1 MTKFI
6 KAFRTTENEVC
17 AMYSQNF
24 QEFVIFWNNIHPAT
38 GVTSDYDLQIKCLA
52 NNENLVE
59 KVENAI
65 SLGESDDNKD
75 LDLYLFI
82 RDTFDKLDKVD
93 LQILRTLQENAR
105 LTTKELAARVSL
117 SSTPVFERLKRL
129 ESGGYIKK
137 YIAVLDAEKLNQGFV
152 VFCSVK
158 LRRLNRDI
166 AAEFTR
172 IIQDIPEVTECYNI
186 SGSYD
191 YLLKIH
197 APNMKYYQEFILN
210 VLGTIDSLGSLEST
224 FVMAEVKHQ
233 YGIHI

>member
-1 MTKFI
+1 M
-6 KAFRTTENEVC
+6 
-17 AMYSQNF
+17 
-24 QEFVIFWNNIHPAT
+24 
-38 GVTSDYDLQIKCLA
+38 
-52 NNENLVE
+52 
-59 KVENAI
+59 
-65 SLGESDDNKD
+65 
-75 LDLYLFI
+75 
-82 RDTFDKLDKVD
+82 DTLDKTD

-105 LTTKELAARVSL
+105 LTTKE
-117 SSTPVFERLKRL
+117 
-129 ESGGYIKK
+129 
-137 YIAVLDAEKLNQGFV
+137 GFV

-166 AAEFTR
+166 AAEFSR
-172 IIQDIPEVTECYNI
+172 MIQGIPEVTECYNI

-224 FVMAEVKHQ
+224 FVMDEVKHE

>member
-1 MTKFI
+1 MIGSNI
-6 KAFRTTENEVC
+6 KQDIEEIRKI
-17 AMYSQNF
+17 Y
-24 QEFVIFWNNIHPAT
+24 
-38 GVTSDYDLQIKCLA
+38 
-52 NNENLVE
+52 
-59 KVENAI
+59 
-65 SLGESDDNKD
+65 
-75 LDLYLFI
+75 LYLLLYKEKAHSPAFEWHTLKEYFTM
-82 RDTFDKLDKVD
+82 DTLDKTD

-172 IIQDIPEVTECYNI
+172 MIQDIPEVTECYNI

-224 FVMAEVKHQ
+224 FVMAEVKHR